1 MLTLLLMIAV
11 PQAADGQGPDSQAPD
26 RVCAAGPAE
35 VLVGERYRRHVPTRA
50 KRLSGART
58 VRVLTPGD
66 IATEDFREDR
76 LTLRVDHRRVITA
89 VRCG

>member
-1 MLTLLLMIAV
+1 MMIGLMLLLAA
-11 PQAADGQGPDSQAPD
+11 PQTTQMPAEP

-50 KRLSGART
+50 KRLSGARV
-58 VRVLTPGD
+58 VRVVMPGEVV
-66 IATEDFREDR
+66 TQDFREDR
-76 LTLRVDHRRVITA
+76 LTVRVDHQRLITA